1 MPAIE
6 QSAVR
11 ERLLEALEAE
21 APSDIRTLLGELH
34 PADTADILESLPPDQ
49 RRAVWAEVGLDAM
62 GEILTEVSDGV
73 RRDLLDALDPKL
85 LVSAVRGLD
94 IDDIADLIP
103 NLSEEVIADI
113 QLAVAKQAREGLD
126 AVLSY
131 PQDTA
136 GGLMNVDTVTVRES
150 LPLAVVLRY
159 LRLRAELPE
168 YTDKLFVVDRSNR
181 LKGVLFV
188 STLLTADAA
197 ERVAEH
203 VDSEP
208 IKFNALTPDSD
219 VAAAFERYN
228 LISAPYSRGLFPYQE

>member
-94 IDDIADLIP
+94 IDDIDDLIP

-113 QLAVAKQAREGLD
+113 QLAVTKQAREGLD

-131 PQDTA
+131 PQHVA
-136 GGLMNVDTVTVRES
+136 GPSTI
-150 LPLAVVLRY
+150 RY
-159 LRLRAELPE
+159 GRA
-168 YTDKLFVVDRSNR
+168 NR
-181 LKGVLFV
+181 
-188 STLLTADAA
+188 
-197 ERVAEH
+197 
-203 VDSEP
+203 
-208 IKFNALTPDSD
+208 
-219 VAAAFERYN
+219 
-228 LISAPYSRGLFPYQE
+228 